1 MKFRM
6 RQDFL
11 APLDQSRI
19 ESLLHAD
26 ARFMKIN
33 QTVAGQHNI
42 RIYSGKFPQRIN
54 IDFFVKINR
63 TAPAEI
69 ASQQCPDEVAAYDDV
84 FCIP

>member
-1 MKFRM
+1 M

-19 ESLLHAD
+19 KYLLNANPW
-26 ARFMKIN
+26 FMKIN

-42 RIYSGKFPQRIN
+42 RIYSCKFSQRLN
-54 IDFFVKINR
+54 VDFFVKING

-69 ASQQCPDEVAAYDDV
+69 ASQQCADQIAAYDNV
-84 FCIP
+84 FFVP